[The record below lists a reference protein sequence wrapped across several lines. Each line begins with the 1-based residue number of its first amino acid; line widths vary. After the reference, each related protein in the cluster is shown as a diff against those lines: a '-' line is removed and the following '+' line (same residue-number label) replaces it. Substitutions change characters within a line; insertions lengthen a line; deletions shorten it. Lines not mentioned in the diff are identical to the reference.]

1 MMSAMR
7 IIDSHFHLGVGG
19 FTVEKTI
26 RYMDKNGIDACW
38 LLTWEE
44 VAPGLWPYH
53 HLPVEDVV
61 AAYERYPDRIV
72 PLYAPDPQRT
82 DAAETLQRWH
92 SRGIRG
98 CGELKSTLGWDTPG
112 VQSLLDAANSLRM
125 PVVFHMEEGGYREA
139 PCSSSLFD
147 RALILGKTTEHP
159 ALRLPQQLLRLLVE
173 RYQPLRDRKRSY
185 VFPGYM
191 LDFAALERALEA
203 FPSVNFVAHGP
214 MFWKYVSADAEPGRP
229 KYPRGRVVG
238 EGTSWR
244 LLREHPNLH
253 ADISARGGFSALS
266 RDRENARRFLT
277 EMSAKVLYA
286 TDNVFRNQRKFI
298 ESLGLEKTA
307 LEAILGGNAWKIIQT

>member
-1 MMSAMR
+1 MISAMG

-53 HLPVEDVV
+53 YLPVHDVV

-72 PLYAPDPQRT
+72 PFYAPDPQRT
-82 DAAETLQRWH
+82 DAAETLQCWH

-112 VQSLLDAANSLRM
+112 VQSLLDAADSLRI

-139 PCSSSLFD
+139 PFSPSLFD

-191 LDFAALERALEA
+191 LDFAALECALKGR
-203 FPSVNFVAHGP
+203 PLISFVAHGP
-214 MFWKYVSADAEPGRP
+214 MFWKHIGAHVGHGTR
-229 KYPRGRVVG
+229 KYPRGKVVE
-238 EGTSWR
+238 EGIVWR
-244 LLREHPNLH
+244 LLREHDNLY
-253 ADISARGGFSALS
+253 ADVSAKSGFNALS
-266 RDRENARRFLT
+266 RDRDTARRFLT
-277 EMSAKVLYA
+277 EMSGKVLYA
-286 TDNVFRNQRKFI
+286 TDNVFKHQREFI
-298 ESLGLEKTA
+298 DSLGLEKPA
-307 LEAILGGNAWKIIQT
+307 LEAILGGNARRIMRL